1 MFIEGYSLSVWMK
14 LRFQFVHGETPMD
27 NYTVWDIIRFFDEGQ
42 ITDDTVIAICSPAVD
57 AGYDKPKRFADTQLY
72 KAKDELRTLAS
83 PLGQVVMI
91 NELTKIKS
99 SLFGTSIGIGILGL
113 VYLIFGFIPSLAR

>member
-1 MFIEGYSLSVWMK
+1 MFIESYSLSAWMK
-14 LRFQFVHGETPMD
+14 FRFEVVHGETRMG

-42 ITDDTVIAICSPAVD
+42 ITEDTVIAVCFPSWE
-57 AGYDKPKRFADTQLY
+57 AGHDKPERFADTQLY

-91 NELTKIKS
+91 NELT
-99 SLFGTSIGIGILGL
+99 
-113 VYLIFGFIPSLAR
+113 